1 MIINKKLNI
10 LIYLLFIGMWLSIG
24 ANPENFLNIFFEINN
39 SKKNIFKLNL
49 NEFINFIRAIY
60 SPFCLLICS
69 FIIVNFKLFKNQ
81 EKYLQILF
89 LIQILQLVTTFL
101 SKNTFVSD
109 HEDPTDHIG
118 RYYWLISSSSL
129 ILIFMIA
136 NKLHNFKMKN
146 LFYISTFF
154 LTLIVLFF
162 SYKILLDFFNPII
175 NRNNV
180 AIYNLNVWR
189 ESGYFLSHEIPRVT
203 GISRSIC
210 ILIIFIMFINLKNY
224 KFQKYVKY
232 FLIIVLGTLIL
243 LYQSKFALIFY
254 LIICLFYFFSFKRKI
269 RGFINILMIVLL
281 QILLFISISNLKFY
295 IINKNINNEISSI
308 EKIQEKKFLRSINT
322 HKSNF
327 NFINDIIMSGRVKL
341 WTDALSQIKH
351 RPLLGYGS
359 MSDRII
365 INKKKLSSEDIINP
379 VSNAFIYSLVSGGVF
394 CLVLLMIFLVSIRAK
409 LLNII
414 YFNELHNGREKI
426 GSLILLMI
434 LLRMFIENSFMLFGV
449 DLILLLNSLSLVK
462 KK

>member
-1 MIINKKLNI
+1 M
-10 LIYLLFIGMWLSIG
+10 
-24 ANPENFLNIFFEINN
+24 
-39 SKKNIFKLNL
+39 
-49 NEFINFIRAIY
+49 
-60 SPFCLLICS
+60 
-69 FIIVNFKLFKNQ
+69 
-81 EKYLQILF
+81 
-89 LIQILQLVTTFL
+89 IQILQLVTTFL

-189 ESGYFLSHEIPRVT
+189 ESAYFLSHEIPRVT

-308 EKIQEKKFLRSINT
+308 EKIQEKKILKIN
-322 HKSNF
+322 
-327 NFINDIIMSGRVKL
+327 
-341 WTDALSQIKH
+341 
-351 RPLLGYGS
+351 
-359 MSDRII
+359 
-365 INKKKLSSEDIINP
+365 
-379 VSNAFIYSLVSGGVF
+379 
-394 CLVLLMIFLVSIRAK
+394 
-409 LLNII
+409 
-414 YFNELHNGREKI
+414 
-426 GSLILLMI
+426 
-434 LLRMFIENSFMLFGV
+434 
-449 DLILLLNSLSLVK
+449 
-462 KK
+462 